1 MDCLIQRVANRY
13 LLGSDERMYKVE
25 LFWKNPYDYIKE
37 QRWKREA
44 HAVVPRLSIFLDL
57 PEVKNRLLSYG
68 KNGTW
73 FEADRK
79 REDVIV
85 YREPDRSNGFFGV
98 VDGRE
103 HLYKIVVNGK
113 PLNKQLYSQVIQHI
127 EKRY

>member
-1 MDCLIQRVANRY
+1 MRLFLDCL
-13 LLGSDERMYKVE
+13 
-25 LFWKNPYDYIKE
+25 F
-37 QRWKREA
+37 
-44 HAVVPRLSIFLDL
+44 FLDL
-57 PEVKNRLLSYG
+57 PEVKKRLLSYG

-98 VDGRE
+98 IDGRE